1 MGRCL
6 LVGLGL
12 GPQAQPFL
20 VSLILPFFISIP
32 IVFAGLWW
40 LWILLF
46 LPIWAIPPQVFS
58 GPTIETGSYLSPGS
72 SPLTGSASRCA
83 LQRVSTDPLTTN
95 SGPVIVLGLCH
106 LPLNRLAD

>member
-1 MGRCL
+1 MGRRL

-46 LPIWAIPPQVFS
+46 PPIWAIPPQVFI

-72 SPLTGSASRCA
+72 SSHLIGSGSHCA
-83 LQRVSTDPLTTN
+83 LQWVSTGPLTTN
-95 SGPVIVLGLCH
+95 SGPLIVRV
-106 LPLNRLAD
+106 N